1 MSGNNVL
8 YGAGMLECGMV
19 VDFPQLLLD
28 SDIIEMVKF
37 FLGGVEVNDETLCVD
52 EVRENGCDSNFLM
65 SPTTL
70 KLMRTQSRP
79 QFFQRMNRS
88 TWISAGKPDPY
99 DMANEKVK
107 DILVRLHPGRQG
119 VHGDLIAGDEAGH
132 IDDVRVEIA
141 MRSGAGLL
149 ALKAPEQGRVRPAP
163 ILEVGSANVEDRSQ
177 PAGLHKLMRQGHCGA
192 ATIVVPHER
201 STFLC
206 LLRRLSCSFR
216 LATGRLSK
224 E

>member
-1 MSGNNVL
+1 
-8 YGAGMLECGMV
+8 MLECGMV

-28 SDIIEMVKF
+28 SDIIEMVKY

-107 DILVRLHPGRQG
+107 DILVNH
-119 VHGDLIAGDEAGH
+119 
-132 IDDVRVEIA
+132 
-141 MRSGAGLL
+141 
-149 ALKAPEQGRVRPAP
+149 
-163 ILEVGSANVEDRSQ
+163 Q
-177 PAGLHKLMRQGHCGA
+177 PTPLSDSVARD
-192 ATIVVPHER
+192 
-201 STFLC
+201 
-206 LLRRLSCSFR
+206 LRRFVTEVEKEWGIEPSNPDFDP
-216 LATGRLSK
+216 ATLVKGA
-224 E
+224 